1 MDLHTA
7 SPVQIDTR
15 LADLYYDSARISNK
29 IGEAADAVFRVA
41 GMRRETDRHSFRSS
55 LLVGTLAEAEV
66 AAERIANGEDDRP
79 AWDVRSARSAL
90 DTLAALRAET
100 ATNTAAQ
107 APLHAEFRAR
117 GGWTRAFLVVTKGK
131 GHVHSSMSCS
141 TCYPTTQYAWMVEY
155 SGQDEAEIVDAA
167 GERACTVCYPSAPV
181 EVLAKPTRMFSAK
194 EITAQQ
200 ARQERAAAKVARE
213 EKRLAKALLPSGEEL
228 VVEIGQR
235 TTYSGREYMQ
245 TEKFGTLVS
254 ARTWLTDA
262 AMWNKGGA
270 HPSYPV
276 HAVQTVAE
284 AVAAKEAQSVEVVLA
299 EAAKRAEKRR

>member
-15 LADLYYDSARISNK
+15 LADLYYDSARISNR
-29 IGEAADAVFRVA
+29 IGEAADSVFRVA

-55 LLVGTLAEAEV
+55 CPVGTLAEAEV
-66 AAERIANGEDDRP
+66 AAERIANSEGDRP
-79 AWDVRSARSAL
+79 WEARSARTAL
-90 DTLAALRAET
+90 DTLAALRAEK
-100 ATNTAAQ
+100 AANAAAQ
-107 APLHAEFRAR
+107 APLHSEFRAR

-155 SGQDEAEIVDAA
+155 SGQDEATIVDAA
-167 GERACTVCYPSAPV
+167 GERACTICYPSAPV
-181 EVLAKPTRMFSAK
+181 EVLAKPTRMFSAE

-200 ARQERAAAKVARE
+200 ARQDRAAAKVARDA
-213 EKRLAKALLPSGEEL
+213 KRLAKALLPTGEEL

-235 TTYSGREYMQ
+235 TTYTGREYMQ

-270 HPSYPV
+270 HPSYPA
-276 HAVQTVAE
+276 HAVQTVAQ
-284 AVAAKEAQSVEVVLA
+284 AVASKEDKTVEVVLA
-299 EAAKRAEKRR
+299 EAAKRAAKRR